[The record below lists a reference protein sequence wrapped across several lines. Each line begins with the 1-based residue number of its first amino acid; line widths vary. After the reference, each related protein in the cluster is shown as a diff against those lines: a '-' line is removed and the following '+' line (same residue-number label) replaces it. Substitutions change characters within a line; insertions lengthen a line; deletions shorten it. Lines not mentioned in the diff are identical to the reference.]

1 MDHIVWLDA
10 ESNELENLVKGN
22 KSMIIRG
29 AEEREYLHENIKE
42 GDELYFINKIGET
55 YVKARGLIASV
66 FYSEELSVEESFETI
81 IRHQDKLQLP
91 DLQFEK
97 HAGKRFLLLIELDD
111 IEDIRPFRIEIPN
124 NHLNYDWLTVGKI
137 PEYRREDVL

>member
-22 KSMIIRG
+22 KSMIIHG
-29 AEEREYLHENIKE
+29 AKERKFLHENIKE

-81 IRHQDKLQLP
+81 IRHQDKLQLS

-97 HAGKRFLLLIELDD
+97 HAGKKFLVLIELDD
-111 IEDIRPFRIEIPN
+111 IEEIRPFRIDIAN
-124 NHLNYDWLTVGKI
+124 NHLNRDWLSVGKI
-137 PEYRREDVL
+137 PKYKREDVL

>member
-29 AEEREYLHENIKE
+29 AEERKFLHENIKE
-42 GDELYFINKIGET
+42 GDKLYFINKIGET
-55 YVKARGLIASV
+55 YIKARGLITSV
-66 FYSEELSVEESFETI
+66 FYSDELSFEESFETI

-97 HAGKRFLLLIELDD
+97 HAGKKFLVLIGLDD
-111 IEDIRPFRIEIPN
+111 IEEIKPFRIDSA

-137 PEYRREDVL
+137 PEYKREDIL

>member
-10 ESNELENLVKGN
+10 ESHELENLVKGN

-29 AEEREYLHENIKE
+29 AENRKFIHENIKA
-42 GDELYFINKIGET
+42 GDELYFINKIGVRDVE
-55 YVKARGLIASV
+55 ARGLVTSV

-97 HAGKRFLLLIELDD
+97 HAGKKFLVLIGLDH
-111 IEDIRPFRIEIPN
+111 IEEITPFRIEISDN
-124 NHLNYDWLTVGKI
+124 QLTYDWLTVGKM
-137 PEYRREDVL
+137 PEYKREDVL